1 MNFLRKHGGLGAVAL
16 ILLGTLLAVTS
27 HTEAK
32 DVREWSTTAASNND
46 AAPDGFPEG
55 MPPSGVND
63 SARELM
69 AATKAWYD
77 TTYGR
82 NALINGGFMV
92 AQRGTSFT
100 STTTPANSDDTY
112 LIDRWILLSDGND
125 VVDVTQETT
134 TVPTGA
140 YAAIKLDVET
150 ADKKFGILQVVE
162 ARDAARFKSGT
173 ASLSFQARVTGTSI
187 SEIRAGVVC
196 WSSTADSVTSD
207 IVSSWGGAG
216 TNPTLVS
223 NWAFSNTPADLT
235 NISTSY
241 QTYRIENI
249 SVGSG
254 CNNVGVFIWTDD
266 VTLTIGDF
274 LFISE
279 VQLEPGAVATNFER
293 LPYGQVLS
301 QAHRYYWRVTRTAT
315 GEAFAIGQAT
325 ATTTAQGFIRYP
337 VPLRTAPTFV
347 VSNVADFQIS
357 DADFAALA
365 TTNLTASLDGFTAT
379 RLAATVAAGL
389 TKGHA
394 TIYTFDATSGGFF
407 SFDAEM

>member
-1 MNFLRKHGGLGAVAL
+1 MNFLRKHGALGAIAL
-16 ILLGTLLAVTS
+16 ILLGTLIAVTS

-32 DVREWSTTAASNND
+32 DVRSWSTTPASNND
-46 AAPDGFPEG
+46 ASPDGFPEG
-55 MPPSGVND
+55 MAPSGVND

-69 AATKAWYD
+69 AATKEWYD

-82 NALINGGFMV
+82 NALINGGFV
-92 AQRGTSFT
+92 LAQRGTSFT
-100 STTTPANSDDTY
+100 SATTPANSDDTY
-112 LIDRWILLSDGND
+112 LLDRWILLSDGND
-125 VVDVTQETT
+125 IVDVSQETS

-162 ARDAARFKSGT
+162 ARDSAKFKSGT
-173 ASLSFQARVTGTSI
+173 ASLSFQARITGTSI

-207 IVSSWGGAG
+207 IVSAWGGAG

-241 QTYRIENI
+241 QTYRIENV
-249 SVGSG
+249 SVSSG

-274 LFISE
+274 LYIGD
-279 VQLEPGAVATNFER
+279 VQLEPGPVATNFER
-293 LPYGQVLS
+293 LPYQLEFTKALRFYERFEPSTTTGPFPVALIIESSTASTGTLSYERKRVAPALTFSAANTFNVTEGDGTVQNPGSISAAAIDVQNCIVVLS
-301 QAHRYYWRVTRTAT
+301 LTAAAT
-315 GEAFAIGQAT
+315 GAGNLRRDGTDTAFIAI
-325 ATTTAQGFIRYP
+325 
-337 VPLRTAPTFV
+337 
-347 VSNVADFQIS
+347 
-357 DADFAALA
+357 
-365 TTNLTASLDGFTAT
+365 
-379 RLAATVAAGL
+379 
-389 TKGHA
+389 
-394 TIYTFDATSGGFF
+394 
-407 SFDAEM
+407 DAEL